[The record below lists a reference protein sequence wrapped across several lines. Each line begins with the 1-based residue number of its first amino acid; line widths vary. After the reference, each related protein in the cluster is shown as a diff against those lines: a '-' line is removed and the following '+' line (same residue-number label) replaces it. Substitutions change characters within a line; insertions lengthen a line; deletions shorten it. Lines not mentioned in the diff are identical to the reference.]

1 MSGPGLPHPWRPKKA
16 VTPTLLVERELIMK
30 MEIDW
35 REPPLSGEE
44 KLREV
49 MKHHSGRWARV
60 KKDMASST
68 ASSAWRKHGFNV
80 QVHPAESDPKKF
92 DIYARWPES
101 STLGTRAAVGTQ
113 TPATTAPHPTTA
125 SKTAPVTTKDG
136 VPTKPKPPADGSD
149 LVIPTSG
156 DVTGGYL
163 ASRASR
169 AVPTNGESEVR
180 VIGHNPSPVRP

>member
-1 MSGPGLPHPWRPKKA
+1 M
-16 VTPTLLVERELIMK
+16 TPPLLVERELIMK
-30 MEIDW
+30 LEIDW

-44 KLREV
+44 QLREV
-49 MKHHSGRWARV
+49 LKHHAGRWARI

-68 ASSAWRKHGFNV
+68 ASSAWRKHGFSV

-101 STLGTRAAVGTQ
+101 STPGTPAAVGSQ
-113 TPATTAPHPTTA
+113 TPAPAAPAPTTA

-136 VPTKPKPPADGSD
+136 VSSKPKPPADGSD
-149 LVIPTSG
+149 LIIPTSA

-169 AVPTNGESEVR
+169 AVPAAGESAVR